1 MLRIF
6 RHYVPRLL
14 LITVTVEAL
23 ILMVSLLVTGL
34 FALLASDGLPRGDAG
49 ALSSL
54 IPSAMGFALAILTGL
69 LATGCYQRDPREL
82 PTQTTARLM
91 IGFLIGLALIVVIRL
106 AVPGFLP
113 QRALLLPATL
123 LAFIG
128 LLSARLI
135 FSRSTESHLRRRVLV
150 LGVGE
155 RAKRLE
161 GLRRASDCIGIV
173 IVGFVDV
180 GAGPAVIDPARTIV
194 ATGALPELVQRFD
207 VDDLVVA
214 LDDRRSRLPEAELLQ
229 CKMSGVRVL
238 DDSQFLEQQQVRIS
252 LDGIKAGDFIFADGY
267 TGAVLLRGSKRLLD
281 VSIALLML
289 CVGLPLMAVVA
300 LAIWLE
306 SGLPVIYV
314 QERVG
319 LHGKP
324 FRLYKFRSMRQNAEG
339 DGQPVW
345 ATKADQRVTRLG
357 RFLRQTR
364 LDELPQL
371 FNVLLGDMSL
381 VGPRPERPA
390 FVSALEQE
398 IPFYALRHQVKPGIT
413 GWAQICFPYG
423 ASSEDARQKL
433 QYDLYYLKN
442 YSLFL
447 DLNILCLTLQVV
459 LWGKG
464 AR

>member
-1 MLRIF
+1 
-6 RHYVPRLL
+6 
-14 LITVTVEAL
+14 
-23 ILMVSLLVTGL
+23 
-34 FALLASDGLPRGDAG
+34 
-49 ALSSL
+49 
-54 IPSAMGFALAILTGL
+54 
-69 LATGCYQRDPREL
+69 
-82 PTQTTARLM
+82 
-91 IGFLIGLALIVVIRL
+91 
-106 AVPGFLP
+106 
-113 QRALLLPATL
+113 
-123 LAFIG
+123 
-128 LLSARLI
+128 
-135 FSRSTESHLRRRVLV
+135 
-150 LGVGE
+150 
-155 RAKRLE
+155 
-161 GLRRASDCIGIV
+161 
-173 IVGFVDV
+173 VDV

-194 ATGALPELVQRFD
+194 ATGALPELVKRFD

-214 LDDRRSRLPEAELLQ
+214 LDDRRSQLPEAELLQ

-289 CVGLPLMAVVA
+289 CVGLPIMAVVA
-300 LAIWLE
+300 LAILLE

-324 FRLYKFRSMRQNAEG
+324 FRLYKFRSMRQNAEV
-339 DGQPVW
+339 DGKPVW
-345 ATKADQRVTRLG
+345 ATQADQRVTRLG

>member
-14 LITVTVEAL
+14 LVTVTAEAL
-23 ILMVSLLVTGL
+23 ILLVSLLVTGL
-34 FALLASDGLPRGDAG
+34 FALLASNGLPRGEAG

-54 IPSAMGFALAILTGL
+54 IPSAMGFTLAMLTGL
-69 LATGCYQRDPREL
+69 LATGCYQRDPRDL
-82 PTQTTARLM
+82 PAQTTARLI
-91 IGFLIGLALIVVIRL
+91 IGFLIGLALIACIRPG
-106 AVPGFLP
+106 VPSFLP
-113 QRALLLPATL
+113 ERRLLLPAAL

-128 LLSARLI
+128 LLSARLV

-161 GLRRASDCIGIV
+161 GLRRASDRIGIV

-194 ATGALPELVQRFD
+194 STGALPELVKRFD
-207 VDDLVVA
+207 VDELVVA
-214 LDDRRSRLPEAELLQ
+214 LDDRRSQLPEAELLQ
-229 CKMSGVRVL
+229 CKMSGIRVL

-267 TGAVLLRGSKRLLD
+267 TGAVLLQGSKRLLD

-289 CVGLPLMAVVA
+289 CVGLPIMVIVA
-300 LAIWLE
+300 LAIFLE
-306 SGLPVIYV
+306 SGFPVIYV

-324 FRLYKFRSMRQNAEG
+324 FQLYKFRSMRQNAEV
-339 DGQPVW
+339 DGKAVW
-345 ATKADQRVTRLG
+345 ATQADQRVTRLG

>member
-14 LITVTVEAL
+14 LVTVTAEAL

-34 FALLASDGLPRGDAG
+34 FALLVSSGSTGGDAG

-69 LATGCYQRDPREL
+69 LATGCYQRDPRDL
-82 PTQTTARLM
+82 PAQTAARLM
-91 IGFLIGLALIVVIRL
+91 IGFLIGLALIALIRL
-106 AVPGFLP
+106 AVTGFLP
-113 QRALLLPATL
+113 EQALLLPATL
-123 LAFIG
+123 LAFVG

-194 ATGALPELVQRFD
+194 ATGALPELVKRFD

-238 DDSQFLEQQQVRIS
+238 DDSQFLEQQQARIS

-281 VSIALLML
+281 VSIALIML
-289 CVGLPLMAVVA
+289 CVGLPIMAMVA
-300 LAIWLE
+300 LAILLE

-324 FRLYKFRSMRQNAEG
+324 FQLYKFRSMRQNAEV

-345 ATKADQRVTRLG
+345 ATQADQRVTRLG

>member
-54 IPSAMGFALAILTGL
+54 IPSAMGFALAMLTGL

-194 ATGALPELVQRFD
+194 ATGALPELVKRFD

-289 CVGLPLMAVVA
+289 CVGLPIMAVVA
-300 LAIWLE
+300 LAILLE

>member
-54 IPSAMGFALAILTGL
+54 IPSAMGFALAMLTGL

-194 ATGALPELVQRFD
+194 ATGALPELVKRFD

-289 CVGLPLMAVVA
+289 CVGLPIMAVVA
-300 LAIWLE
+300 LAILLE

-447 DLNILCLTLQVV
+447 DLSILCLTLQVV

>member
-54 IPSAMGFALAILTGL
+54 IPSAMGFALAMLTGL

-180 GAGPAVIDPARTIV
+180 GAGPSVIDPARTIV
-194 ATGALPELVQRFD
+194 ATGALLELVKRFD

-289 CVGLPLMAVVA
+289 CVGLPIMAVVA

-390 FVSALEQE
+390 FVNALEQE

>member
-54 IPSAMGFALAILTGL
+54 IPSAMGFALAMLTGL

-194 ATGALPELVQRFD
+194 ATGALPELVKRFD

-214 LDDRRSRLPEAELLQ
+214 LDDRRSQLPEAELLQ

-267 TGAVLLRGSKRLLD
+267 TGAVLLQGSKRLLD
-281 VSIALLML
+281 VSIAVLML
-289 CVGLPLMAVVA
+289 CVGLPIMAVVA
-300 LAIWLE
+300 LAILLE
-306 SGLPVIYV
+306 SGFPVIYV

-324 FRLYKFRSMRQNAEG
+324 FQLYKFRSMRQNAEV
-339 DGQPVW
+339 DGKAVW
-345 ATKADQRVTRLG
+345 ATQADQRVTRLG

>member
-34 FALLASDGLPRGDAG
+34 FALLASDGVPRGDAG

-54 IPSAMGFALAILTGL
+54 IPSAMGFALAMLTGL

-180 GAGPAVIDPARTIV
+180 GAGPALIDPARTIV
-194 ATGALPELVQRFD
+194 ATGALQELVKRFD

-289 CVGLPLMAVVA
+289 CVGLPIMAVVA

>member
-54 IPSAMGFALAILTGL
+54 IPSAMGFALAMLTGL

-180 GAGPAVIDPARTIV
+180 GAGPSVIDPARTIV
-194 ATGALPELVQRFD
+194 ATGALPELVKRFD

-289 CVGLPLMAVVA
+289 CVGLPIMAVVA

-390 FVSALEQE
+390 FVNALEQE

-447 DLNILCLTLQVV
+447 DLSILCLTLQVV

>member
-54 IPSAMGFALAILTGL
+54 IPSAMGFALAMLTGL

-91 IGFLIGLALIVVIRL
+91 IGFLIGLALIIVIRL

-180 GAGPAVIDPARTIV
+180 GAGPSVIDPARTIV
-194 ATGALPELVQRFD
+194 ATGALPELVKRFD

-289 CVGLPLMAVVA
+289 CVGLPIMAVVA
-300 LAIWLE
+300 LAILLE

-390 FVSALEQE
+390 FVNALEQE

>member
-1 MLRIF
+1 
-6 RHYVPRLL
+6 
-14 LITVTVEAL
+14 
-23 ILMVSLLVTGL
+23 MVSLLVTGL

-54 IPSAMGFALAILTGL
+54 IPSAMGFALAMLTGL

-180 GAGPAVIDPARTIV
+180 GAGPALIDPARTIV
-194 ATGALPELVQRFD
+194 ATAALPELVKRFD

-289 CVGLPLMAVVA
+289 CVGLPIMAVVA
-300 LAIWLE
+300 LAILLE

>member
-54 IPSAMGFALAILTGL
+54 IPSAMGFALAMLTGL

-194 ATGALPELVQRFD
+194 ATCALPELVKRFD

-289 CVGLPLMAVVA
+289 CVGLPIMAVVA
-300 LAIWLE
+300 LAILLE

>member
-54 IPSAMGFALAILTGL
+54 IPSAMGFALAMLTGL

-194 ATGALPELVQRFD
+194 ATGALPELVKRFD

-289 CVGLPLMAVVA
+289 CVGLPIMAVVA

-447 DLNILCLTLQVV
+447 DLSILCLTLQVV

>member
-1 MLRIF
+1 LGRVKGWERMLRIF

-54 IPSAMGFALAILTGL
+54 IPSAMGFALAMLTGL

-106 AVPGFLP
+106 AIPGFLP

-180 GAGPAVIDPARTIV
+180 GAGPALIDPARTIV
-194 ATGALPELVQRFD
+194 ATCALPELVKRFD

-252 LDGIKAGDFIFADGY
+252 LDGIKAGDFIFADG
-267 TGAVLLRGSKRLLD
+267 
-281 VSIALLML
+281 
-289 CVGLPLMAVVA
+289 
-300 LAIWLE
+300 
-306 SGLPVIYV
+306 
-314 QERVG
+314 
-319 LHGKP
+319 
-324 FRLYKFRSMRQNAEG
+324 
-339 DGQPVW
+339 
-345 ATKADQRVTRLG
+345 
-357 RFLRQTR
+357 
-364 LDELPQL
+364 
-371 FNVLLGDMSL
+371 
-381 VGPRPERPA
+381 
-390 FVSALEQE
+390 
-398 IPFYALRHQVKPGIT
+398 
-413 GWAQICFPYG
+413 
-423 ASSEDARQKL
+423 
-433 QYDLYYLKN
+433 
-442 YSLFL
+442 
-447 DLNILCLTLQVV
+447 
-459 LWGKG
+459 
-464 AR
+464 

>member
-1 MLRIF
+1 
-6 RHYVPRLL
+6 
-14 LITVTVEAL
+14 
-23 ILMVSLLVTGL
+23 
-34 FALLASDGLPRGDAG
+34 
-49 ALSSL
+49 
-54 IPSAMGFALAILTGL
+54 
-69 LATGCYQRDPREL
+69 
-82 PTQTTARLM
+82 
-91 IGFLIGLALIVVIRL
+91 
-106 AVPGFLP
+106 
-113 QRALLLPATL
+113 
-123 LAFIG
+123 
-128 LLSARLI
+128 
-135 FSRSTESHLRRRVLV
+135 
-150 LGVGE
+150 
-155 RAKRLE
+155 
-161 GLRRASDCIGIV
+161 
-173 IVGFVDV
+173 
-180 GAGPAVIDPARTIV
+180 
-194 ATGALPELVQRFD
+194 
-207 VDDLVVA
+207 
-214 LDDRRSRLPEAELLQ
+214 
-229 CKMSGVRVL
+229 
-238 DDSQFLEQQQVRIS
+238 
-252 LDGIKAGDFIFADGY
+252 
-267 TGAVLLRGSKRLLD
+267 VLLRGSKRLLD

-289 CVGLPLMAVVA
+289 CVGLPIMAVVA

-423 ASSEDARQKL
+423 TSSEDARQKL

>member
-34 FALLASDGLPRGDAG
+34 FTLLASDGLPRGDAG

-54 IPSAMGFALAILTGL
+54 IPSAMGFALAMLTGL

-194 ATGALPELVQRFD
+194 ATGALPELVKRFD

-289 CVGLPLMAVVA
+289 CVGLPIMAVVA
-300 LAIWLE
+300 LAILLE

-447 DLNILCLTLQVV
+447 DLSILCLTLQVV

>member
-54 IPSAMGFALAILTGL
+54 IPSAMGFALAMLTGL

-194 ATGALPELVQRFD
+194 ATGALPELVKRFD

-289 CVGLPLMAVVA
+289 CVGLPIMAVVA

>member
-1 MLRIF
+1 
-6 RHYVPRLL
+6 
-14 LITVTVEAL
+14 
-23 ILMVSLLVTGL
+23 
-34 FALLASDGLPRGDAG
+34 
-49 ALSSL
+49 
-54 IPSAMGFALAILTGL
+54 
-69 LATGCYQRDPREL
+69 
-82 PTQTTARLM
+82 
-91 IGFLIGLALIVVIRL
+91 
-106 AVPGFLP
+106 
-113 QRALLLPATL
+113 
-123 LAFIG
+123 
-128 LLSARLI
+128 
-135 FSRSTESHLRRRVLV
+135 
-150 LGVGE
+150 
-155 RAKRLE
+155 
-161 GLRRASDCIGIV
+161 
-173 IVGFVDV
+173 
-180 GAGPAVIDPARTIV
+180 
-194 ATGALPELVQRFD
+194 
-207 VDDLVVA
+207 
-214 LDDRRSRLPEAELLQ
+214 
-229 CKMSGVRVL
+229 MSGVRVI
-238 DDSQFLEQQQVRIS
+238 DDSQFLEQQQARIS

-289 CVGLPLMAVVA
+289 CVGLPIMAMVA
-300 LAIWLE
+300 LAILLE

-324 FRLYKFRSMRQNAEG
+324 FQLYKFRSMRQNAEV

-345 ATKADQRVTRLG
+345 ATQADQRVTRLG

-390 FVSALEQE
+390 FVSALAQE

>member
-54 IPSAMGFALAILTGL
+54 IPSAMGFALAMLTGL

-155 RAKRLE
+155 RAKRLG

-194 ATGALPELVQRFD
+194 ATGALPELVKRFD

-289 CVGLPLMAVVA
+289 CVGLPIMAMVA

-390 FVSALEQE
+390 FVNALEQE

>member
-34 FALLASDGLPRGDAG
+34 FALLASDGVPRGDAG

-54 IPSAMGFALAILTGL
+54 IPSAMGFALAMLTGL

-194 ATGALPELVQRFD
+194 ATCALPELVKRFD

-289 CVGLPLMAVVA
+289 CVGLPIMAVVA
-300 LAIWLE
+300 LAILLE

>member
-1 MLRIF
+1 
-6 RHYVPRLL
+6 
-14 LITVTVEAL
+14 
-23 ILMVSLLVTGL
+23 
-34 FALLASDGLPRGDAG
+34 
-49 ALSSL
+49 
-54 IPSAMGFALAILTGL
+54 
-69 LATGCYQRDPREL
+69 
-82 PTQTTARLM
+82 M
-91 IGFLIGLALIVVIRL
+91 IGFLIGLALIALIRL
-106 AVPGFLP
+106 AVTGFLP
-113 QRALLLPATL
+113 EQALLLPATL

-128 LLSARLI
+128 LLSARLV

-161 GLRRASDCIGIV
+161 GLRRASDRIGIV

-194 ATGALPELVQRFD
+194 STGALPELVKRFD
-207 VDDLVVA
+207 VDELVVA
-214 LDDRRSRLPEAELLQ
+214 LDDRRCRLPEAELLQ
-229 CKMSGVRVL
+229 CKMSGVRVI
-238 DDSQFLEQQQVRIS
+238 DDSQFLEQQQARIS

-281 VSIALLML
+281 VSIALIML
-289 CVGLPLMAVVA
+289 CVGLPIMAMVA
-300 LAIWLE
+300 LAILLE

-324 FRLYKFRSMRQNAEG
+324 FQLYKFRSMRQNAEV

-345 ATKADQRVTRLG
+345 ATQADQRATRLG

-390 FVSALEQE
+390 FVSALAQE

>member
-1 MLRIF
+1 
-6 RHYVPRLL
+6 
-14 LITVTVEAL
+14 
-23 ILMVSLLVTGL
+23 LLVTGL
-34 FALLASDGLPRGDAG
+34 FALLASDGLPRGDSG

-54 IPSAMGFALAILTGL
+54 IPSAMGFALAMLTGL

-194 ATGALPELVQRFD
+194 ATGALPELVKRFD

-289 CVGLPLMAVVA
+289 CVGLPIMAVVA
-300 LAIWLE
+300 LAILLE

-447 DLNILCLTLQVV
+447 DLSILCLTLQVV